1 MDLLLLLLYAGV
13 CTAIFKIFRIPLN
26 KFTVPTAIL
35 GGVVFLSVLLFWM
48 NFKHPYA
55 KYAKEVYATT
65 PIIPAVSG
73 VVTEVMVE
81 ANQEVEAGT
90 VLFQIDPKPYQLEV
104 ERLEAKRV
112 DVTQSVEV
120 SKAMLTEAKARLDGA
135 KAERD
140 RTKQAFE
147 RAEEVGIGGVS
158 EQEIDTRR
166 GFFLASQAEMMAAQA
181 DLRQIELS
189 LSAQI
194 EGVDARVL
202 EIEAQLEQAR
212 YDLERTTVRAPTR
225 GLVTQLALREGMM
238 ATNLPLRPSMV
249 FIPTERRRILASF
262 WQNAKRNLEEGAE
275 AEVIFDAVPGKIF
288 KGTVTQ
294 VIPVIPE
301 AAFEPGGTLVSGDLI
316 KHHDRLLALIELED
330 DLSELELPVGIQ
342 GRAAAYADHDALHS
356 SPVRKILLRMMG
368 WMNYLYPIK
377 K

>member
-1 MDLLLLLLYAGV
+1 MDLLLLLLYAGI

-73 VVTEVMVE
+73 IVTEVMVE

-104 ERLEAKRV
+104 ERLEAKLV

-147 RAEEVGIGGVS
+147 RAEEVGVGGVS

-181 DLRQIELS
+181 DLRQIELG

-238 ATNLPLRPSMV
+238 AANFPLRPSMV

-301 AAFEPGGTLVSGDLI
+301 AAYEPGGTLVSGDLI

-330 DLSELELPVGIQ
+330 DLSELDLPVGIQ

>member
-26 KFTVPTAIL
+26 KYTVPTAIL
-35 GGVVFLSVLLFWM
+35 GGVIFLSVLLFWM

-104 ERLEAKRV
+104 ERLEAKLV

-120 SKAMLTEAKARLDGA
+120 SKAMVTEAEARLDGA

-147 RAEEVGIGGVS
+147 RAEDVGVGGVS
-158 EQEIDTRR
+158 QQEIDTRR
-166 GFFLASQAEMMAAQA
+166 GLFLASQAEMLAAQA
-181 DLRQIELS
+181 DLRQIELG
-189 LSAQI
+189 LGAQI
-194 EGVDARVL
+194 GGVDARIL
-202 EIEAQLEQAR
+202 EIEAELGKAR
-212 YDLERTTVRAPTR
+212 YDLERTTVRAPTK

-238 ATNLPLRPSMV
+238 ATNLPIRPSMI

-288 KGTVTQ
+288 KGTVTS

-301 AAFEPGGTLVSGDLI
+301 AAFEPGGTLISGDLI

-330 DLSELELPVGIQ
+330 DLSELKLPVGIQ